1 MQHKLLPRH
10 PLGNPR
16 RIWRQDNFILSTFSP
31 AATNY
36 KPDPDAEQKTRRAV
50 RTCAEAGFNLLE
62 LGWATEAISAA
73 AVPMA
78 EQMGIDIIYQNMEVC
93 GGMQAKKGIRC
104 AESDLRAVVDQL
116 RPWRHVAGY
125 YVWDEPYLPEQLTEA
140 RRQMDIFQQYD
151 PTALLFSVAI
161 PSYNKVYRW
170 ENGEFAGYLRRY
182 AEIVDPVVLSLDYYP
197 VGMREHDTTRQLDAS
212 KMWCDLGLMRKIAAE
227 FDMPMWFY
235 YQGQNLHNVDFFI
248 FPMVRLMMYAG
259 ALYGAKGLQHYTAWD
274 SVVGL
279 DGGHGQ
285 FFAEQKQIH
294 AEFRQLGN
302 TLMAL
307 TCRRVFHDAALLPG
321 CPYLTGLA
329 DDIADSELLGA
340 PLPYRVSAA
349 EFDDDYGN
357 RYLMVLNRDYLTAKT
372 VILPLKAPSRVYLVS
387 REDGMQHVVAD
398 TTAALTVTL
407 AAGDA
412 MLYRLQP
419 AEEEAFTVEYKIEK

>member
-1 MQHKLLPRH
+1 MNHKLLARH

-31 AATNY
+31 AATDY

-62 LGWATEAISAA
+62 LGWATEAISEA

-78 EQMGIDIIYQNMEVC
+78 EQMGIDIIYQNMEIC
-93 GGMQAKKGIRC
+93 GGMQAKKGQRC
-104 AESDLRAVVDQL
+104 EERDLRGVVDRM

-125 YVWDEPYLPEQLTEA
+125 YVWDEPYLPDQLTEA
-140 RRQMDIFQQYD
+140 RRQMDMFQRLD

-197 VGMREHDTTRQLDAS
+197 VGMREHDTTRQLDES
-212 KMWCDLGLMRKIAAE
+212 KMWCDLGLMRQLAAE

-235 YQGQNLHNVDFFI
+235 YQGQNLHHVDFFI
-248 FPMVRLMMYAG
+248 FPMVRLFMYAG
-259 ALYGAKGLQHYTAWD
+259 ALYGAKGLQHYTAWE
-274 SVVGL
+274 SVVAT
-279 DGGHGQ
+279 DGGHGE
-285 FFAEQKQIH
+285 FFEEQKQIH

-307 TCRRVFHDAALLPG
+307 TCRRVFHDDALRSPFID
-321 CPYLTGLA
+321 GLA
-329 DDIADSELLGA
+329 DDIADSALLGA
-340 PLPYRVSAA
+340 PLPYRTSAS
-349 EFDDDYGN
+349 EFDDEYGN

-372 VILPLKAPSRVYLVS
+372 VKLPLKAPSRVYLVS
-387 REDGMQHVVAD
+387 REDGMQHVVAENA
-398 TTAALTVTL
+398 TTLEVML
-407 AAGDA
+407 DAGDA
-412 MLYRLQP
+412 MLYRIQS
-419 AEEEAFTVEYKIEK
+419 AEEEAFTVEYKLEK